1 VKVELLAYTPQPEQ
15 IVASAARLC
24 YSADG
29 VTELMESMDEE
40 RVDNFI
46 KKLADMGHESP
57 FEHVNFTF
65 GVEGVSRALS
75 HQMVRH
81 RIASYSQ
88 KSQRYVNEK
97 SFTYI
102 VPPSIASNEEALA
115 DYHAQMEA
123 IRKAYTRLSEII
135 PREDARYVL
144 PNACE
149 TKFVVTMNVR
159 SLNNFF
165 RLRCCQRAQWEIR
178 ELAKTMLKEVSKVA
192 PRIFANSGAACEVEG
207 YCPEGEYSCGRIN
220 K

>member
-1 VKVELLAYTPQPEQ
+1 MKVELLAYTPQPEQ

>member
-1 VKVELLAYTPQPEQ
+1 MKVELLAYTPQPEQ

-123 IRKAYTRLSEII
+123 IRQAYARLSEII

-178 ELAKTMLKEVSKVA
+178 ELAKTMLKEVRKVA